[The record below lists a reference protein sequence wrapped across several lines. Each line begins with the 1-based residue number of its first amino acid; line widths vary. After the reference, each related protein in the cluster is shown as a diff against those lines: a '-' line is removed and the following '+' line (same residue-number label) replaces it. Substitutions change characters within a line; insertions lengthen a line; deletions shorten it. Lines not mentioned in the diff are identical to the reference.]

1 MQLRKKR
8 PGSALL
14 SCAKYLFRRALFN
27 DFTVFHKYHPGSDLT
42 GERHFVG
49 HDDHRLARGGNG
61 LNKLQ
66 HFTDFFRIQ
75 RGGRL
80 IQQQN
85 GGVNRQRPRNTDTLL
100 LPPERLCG

>member
-1 MQLRKKR
+1 MIVQLRKKR

-14 SCAKYLFRRALFN
+14 RRAKYLFRRALFN
-27 DFTVFHKYHPGSDLT
+27 DFAVFHKYHPGSDLA

-75 RGGRL
+75 R
-80 IQQQN
+80 
-85 GGVNRQRPRNTDTLL
+85 
-100 LPPERLCG
+100 